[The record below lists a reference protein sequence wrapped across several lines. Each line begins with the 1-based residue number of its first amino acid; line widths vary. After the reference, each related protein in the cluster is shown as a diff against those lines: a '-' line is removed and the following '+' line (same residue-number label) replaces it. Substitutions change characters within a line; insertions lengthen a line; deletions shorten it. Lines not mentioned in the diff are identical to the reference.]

1 MEGQNPYQPPGTIAA
16 GPVPATGLGPSGYE
30 FDGDENLVI
39 AKTAKLARLWGVFAL
54 IVGGLL
60 LVALGIGIVVAVD
73 LANALGVD
81 PRIVL
86 GVAGGLLPL
95 VIVDLV
101 VGGIYI
107 SAGGSLR
114 AVVDTSGG
122 DVPHLMQGVGRLA
135 NAFQIEAIVTVVA
148 LVGGFVF
155 GLWLAANTGGTTWTL

>member
-1 MEGQNPYQPPGTIAA
+1 MEGQNPYQAPGTIDA
-16 GPVPATGLGPSGYE
+16 GPIPATGVGPSGYE
-30 FDGDENLVI
+30 FDEDENRVI

-54 IVGGLL
+54 IVGALL
-60 LVALGIGIVVAVD
+60 IVALCIGIAVAGQLAGALGI
-73 LANALGVD
+73 D

-107 SAGGSLR
+107 AAGGALR
-114 AVVDTSGG
+114 AIVDTTGG
-122 DVPHLMQGVGRLA
+122 DVPHLMNGVNRLA
-135 NAFQIEAIVTVVA
+135 NAFRIEAIVTVVA

-155 GLWLAANTGGTTWTL
+155 GLWLAGSGEVTTWTP